1 LACGEKEE
9 KIMEKKYPETYD
21 RLIGLMGKLGKELG
35 GTMAGL
41 GQLHKQALADGAL
54 STKIKE
60 LMTLA
65 ISITARCEGC
75 IAAHVRAA
83 LRAGATPQEI
93 TESIG
98 VAIYMGGGPAMVY
111 GCEALDALEQF
122 QASGVRK

>member
-1 LACGEKEE
+1 
-9 KIMEKKYPETYD
+9 MEKKYPETYD

-35 GTMAGL
+35 GTMAGF

-54 STKIKE
+54 ATKFKE
-60 LMTLA
+60 LITLA

>member
-1 LACGEKEE
+1 
-9 KIMEKKYPETYD
+9 MEKKYPETYD

-35 GTMAGL
+35 GTMAGF